1 LIDNAVVDNVL
12 IDNILIDNAAL
23 DSMCS
28 PPPCGSWLVIPVDAD
43 RLLAVHDALNFF
55 ASMRM
60 A

>member
-1 LIDNAVVDNVL
+1 MFLIDNAVIDNVL
-12 IDNILIDNAAL
+12 IDNAAV

-28 PPPCGSWLVIPVDAD
+28 PPPCGSWLVIPADA
-43 RLLAVHDALNFF
+43 LLAVHDALNFL

>member
-1 LIDNAVVDNVL
+1 LIDTAAIDNVL
-12 IDNILIDNAAL
+12 IDNAAV

-28 PPPCGSWLVIPVDAD
+28 PPPCGSWLVIPADAD
-43 RLLAVHDALNFF
+43 RLLAVHDALNFL